1 MFHIHM
7 SIRINLYNW
16 VRNSLK
22 KGVSD
27 KRVQS
32 DMTCTSI
39 TLKRLLLSF
48 ILFIPFYTH
57 THAQQPTRGT
67 DSHMFGSTNLYI
79 GGEIA
84 LIGGVTVNCEIP
96 MARKLTS
103 SQLINS
109 WLNFY
114 FRMQGGYVY
123 DLAIGGEGVG
133 AILGMTCITGKK
145 TIIVISLMV

>member
-1 MFHIHM
+1 
-7 SIRINLYNW
+7 
-16 VRNSLK
+16 
-22 KGVSD
+22 
-27 KRVQS
+27 
-32 DMTCTSI
+32 
-39 TLKRLLLSF
+39 
-48 ILFIPFYTH
+48 
-57 THAQQPTRGT
+57 
-67 DSHMFGSTNLYI
+67 MFGSTNLYI

-145 TIIVISLMV
+145 NHHCDFSYGLGPFWDWEDVPGWNVTGSIDVGYRYQKPEGGFIFKAYVANIGVGVGFGYTL